1 MKGLFNTGTTT
12 VSPQQVLN
20 YVSCHDNYTLFDQ
33 LIQTNKNNRN
43 FDNMYSQAEAVV
55 FTSQGIAFM
64 QEGEDFLRTKEYE
77 DEGKTKYSGNSY
89 NVGDFINNMDYD
101 LKIKNLKMFETF
113 KEMIKVRKLTPELRL
128 STREEINN
136 KVAIAKND
144 ATTGNITFNIK
155 KTNDTSKNILVIH
168 ALNAFEHSAVNGT
181 ILFDNTATFAP
192 NSAINGAINLID
204 NQTLIIA
211 LNN

>member
-1 MKGLFNTGTTT
+1 
-12 VSPQQVLN
+12 
-20 YVSCHDNYTLFDQ
+20 
-33 LIQTNKNNRN
+33 
-43 FDNMYSQAEAVV
+43 MYSQAEAIV
-55 FTSQGIAFM
+55 FASQGVAFM

-155 KTNDTSKNILVIH
+155 KANDSSKNILVIH